1 MNKLDKI
8 QWEID
13 QLRAGAGNAQH
24 RDLKRIAE
32 SLGRTRDTQ
41 RGKEPTFVN
50 RALKWNPLS
59 IPAHKTL
66 AKGTV
71 HSILDQLEDDL
82 LRLRETQDSEEKKSG
97 E

>member
-1 MNKLDKI
+1 MNRLDKI

-13 QLRAGAGNAQH
+13 QLRAGAGNARH

-32 SLGRTRDTQ
+32 SLGRKRDTL

-50 RALKWNPLS
+50 KERKWTPLS
-59 IPAHKTL
+59 IPAHRSL

-71 HSILDQLEDDL
+71 LGILDQLEDDL
-82 LRLRETQDSEEKKSG
+82 FWLRQREEDK
-97 E
+97 

>member
-1 MNKLDKI
+1 MNKLDRI

-13 QLRAGAGNAQH
+13 RLRAAAANVRH

-32 SLGRTRDTQ
+32 SLGRTRDTL

-50 RALKWNPLS
+50 RDRSWTPLS
-59 IPAHKTL
+59 IPAHRTL

-82 LRLRETQDSEEKKSG
+82 LWLREREEDK
-97 E
+97 